1 MALNQSAVN
10 TEVVNGSANST
21 VAKALSVVTSTT
33 ASFLKGISTLKTLT
47 STSLATLITS
57 YVKPKEIL
65 ASVSSSVSIVRS
77 VGKLITS
84 SLVTS
89 IATIERIANYFM
101 TLIAT
106 STVTATLLRF
116 FGKIILEVEVVSAT
130 ILTAVNRLITLLAYS
145 SSSVSI
151 TKAVDKLMTLVT
163 SSVTATITQAI
174 TFIKELTAS
183 VSSLATLIV
192 SRFYYRDLSVVSTV
206 TATVNKLLNNLLTI
220 SVNCGIILSRLFNK
234 TFTVVS
240 TIVQVLLVNTISF
253 TKYPL
258 DRLMYAAQKFRTVSA
273 AKLRKIFY

>member
-57 YVKPKEIL
+57 YVKPQELL
-65 ASVSSSVSIVRS
+65 AYVSSSVSIVKS

-84 SLVTS
+84 SIVTS
-89 IATIERIANYFM
+89 IATIDRIASYFIN
-101 TLIAT
+101 LLAT
-106 STVTATLLRF
+106 STVTVAVERF
-116 FGKIILEVEVVSAT
+116 FGKILLEVEVVAAT

-151 TKAVDKLMTLVT
+151 TRGIDKIVTLVT
-163 SSVTATITQAI
+163 SSVTASITQTITFLK
-174 TFIKELTAS
+174 TLTAS
-183 VSSLATLIV
+183 VTSLVTLIV

-234 TFTVVS
+234 TFTLVS
-240 TIVQVLLVNTISF
+240 TIVPVLLVNTVSF
-253 TKYPL
+253 TKYPI

-273 AKLRKIFY
+273 AKIRKIFY

>member
-89 IATIERIANYFM
+89 IATIERIASYFM

-106 STVTATLLRF
+106 STVTAILQRY

-163 SSVTATITQAI
+163 SSVIATITQTIA
-174 TFIKELTAS
+174 FVKLLTAS

-220 SVNCGIILSRLFNK
+220 SVNCGIILRRLFNK

>member
-89 IATIERIANYFM
+89 IATIERIASYFM
-101 TLIAT
+101 TLIAI
-106 STVTATLLRF
+106 STVTAILQRY

-258 DRLMYAAQKFRTVSA
+258 DRLMYAAQKFRTVTA
-273 AKLRKIFY
+273 VKLRKIFY

>member
-1 MALNQSAVN
+1 VALNQSAVN

-89 IATIERIANYFM
+89 IATIERIASYFM

-106 STVTATLLRF
+106 STVTAILQRY

>member
-21 VAKALSVVTSTT
+21 IAKALSVATSTT
-33 ASFLKGISTLKTLT
+33 ASFLKGISTLKSLT

-57 YVKPKEIL
+57 YVKPKELI
-65 ASVSSSVSIVRS
+65 ASVGNSVSIVQS
-77 VGKLITS
+77 IGKLITS
-84 SLVTS
+84 SVVTS
-89 IATIERIANYFM
+89 VATIERIASYFM

-106 STVTATLLRF
+106 STVIATISRF
-116 FGKIILEVEVVSAT
+116 FGKIILEVEVVGAT

-151 TKAVDKLMTLVT
+151 TRGIDKIVTLVV

-174 TFIKELTAS
+174 TFLKDLTAS
-183 VSSLATLIV
+183 VTSLVVLIV

-206 TATVNKLLNNLLTI
+206 TASVNKLLNYLLTI

-253 TKYPL
+253 TKYPI
-258 DRLMYAAQKFRTVSA
+258 DRFMYAAQKFRTVSA

>member
-89 IATIERIANYFM
+89 IATIERIASYFM
-101 TLIAT
+101 TLIAI
-106 STVTATLLRF
+106 STVTAILQRY